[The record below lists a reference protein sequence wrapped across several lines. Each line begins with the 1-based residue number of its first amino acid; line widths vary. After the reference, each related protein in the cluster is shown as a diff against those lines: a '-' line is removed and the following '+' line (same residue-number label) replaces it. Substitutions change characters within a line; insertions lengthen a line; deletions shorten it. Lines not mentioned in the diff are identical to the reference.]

1 PTCHVQ
7 AGVMLEDLSK
17 LVTWAHSHGS
27 HCPHKLSHK
36 GKLNHGV
43 GHQCKVNWRC
53 EVGHAFDW
61 ALTLATEVKVE
72 EEKTEEE
79 VDVGHMSKRR
89 RIQRLSSDEEEEGE
103 MGYVPFI
110 GNITDENGVE
120 SDVSH
125 CSLVTHVSG
134 EGGDAPVRKLEEAL
148 TGNKARK
155 SKQQRTVKQPFFPRR
170 IVQEDPKGNIHM
182 DVRVELEQKNK
193 ESNQEGRGIEKRTV
207 RKEESPGP
215 NENLITALDITPLP
229 SCLSDIE
236 SAPEDVEWSTPKGG
250 QGSLSPP
257 KPKPLFQ
264 GQGETH
270 RQGSCSAALFPL
282 TPQRSGAAAG
292 HSPPNKGKVKAA
304 TKKPAEKRGPKKA
317 EARLGN
323 LMTFVMW
330 LNSQNHPGARCPGSL
345 PVAELDRLLVAF
357 FQYVWEESRLQAL
370 SSSTLTTYA
379 RMLDRDL
386 QNQGCSF
393 SIRKS
398 AEFTNT
404 IRELDS
410 CCQHLRQREWDRDI
424 LVIQSLRREEEA
436 ALRQAGVLSRA
447 TPDGLLNLVLFN
459 NLKAFGKFHLE
470 GVWPGRISDF
480 HTAMETHPGTG
491 NGEKLEYLEWNNT
504 HFPDQSPVR
513 MHGLADDPECCPLRD
528 YKLYVS
534 KRVGSRLIA
543 TDAMYCCPLSRYR
556 PWDDY
561 WFSRHAMPKPRLEK
575 MITALS
581 HHILSVRNRRA
592 AAVY

>member
-1 PTCHVQ
+1 MEEPTCHVQ
-7 AGVMLEDLSK
+7 AGVMLEDLRK

-27 HCPHKLSHK
+27 HCPHKLWHK
-36 GKLNHGV
+36 GKLNPGV

-72 EEKTEEE
+72 EEKTEGE
-79 VDVGHMSKRR
+79 VDVGHRSKRR
-89 RIQRLSSDEEEEGE
+89 RIQHLSSDEEEE
-103 MGYVPFI
+103 MVYTPFN

-125 CSLVTHVSG
+125 CSLVAHVSR
-134 EGGDAPVRKLEEAL
+134 EGGDATVRMLEEAL
-148 TGNKARK
+148 TLK
-155 SKQQRTVKQPFFPRR
+155 SKQQRTVKQPFFPRM
-170 IVQEDPKGNIHM
+170 IVKEHPKGNIHM
-182 DVRVELEQKNK
+182 EVRVDLEQKNK

-207 RKEESPGP
+207 LKEESPGP
-215 NENLITALDITPLP
+215 NENLITALDITPLR

-236 SAPEDVEWSTPKGG
+236 RAPEDEEWATPKGG
-250 QGSLSPP
+250 QCSLSPP
-257 KPKPLFQ
+257 EPKPLFQ

-270 RQGSCSAALFPL
+270 RQGSCSAAVFPP
-282 TPQRSGAAAG
+282 TPERSGAASG
-292 HSPPNKGKVKAA
+292 HCPPNKGKVKTAP
-304 TKKPAEKRGPKKA
+304 KKPAEKRGPKRA
-317 EARLGN
+317 EASLGN
-323 LMTFVMW
+323 LMTFIMW
-330 LNSQNHPGARCPGSL
+330 LNSQNHSAARCPGSL
-345 PVAELDRLLVAF
+345 PIAELDRLLVAF

-404 IRELDS
+404 IRELDN
-410 CCQHLRQREWDRDI
+410 CCQNLKQREWDRDI

-447 TPDGLLNLVLFN
+447 TPDGLLNLVLLN
-459 NLKAFGKFHLE
+459 NLKAFGKFHLQ
-470 GVWPGRISDF
+470 GVWPGRVSDF
-480 HTAMETHPGTG
+480 HTATETHPGTCD
-491 NGEKLEYLEWNNT
+491 GEKLEYLEWNNT
-504 HFPDQSPVR
+504 NFPEQSPVR
-513 MHGLADDPECCPLRD
+513 MHGLADDPERCPLWD

-534 KRVGSRLIA
+534 KRVGSHLIA
-543 TDAMYCCPLSRYR
+543 SDAMYCCPLSQCR
-556 PWDDY
+556 PWDNH

-575 MITALS
+575 IIKSLS
-581 HHILSVRNRRA
+581 HHILSVRNGRA